1 MDLLIFDSIL
11 KDECIQGILEKNDI
25 AVMRN
30 IIRFAENEGITCN
43 SIKEYVAS
51 LLANDENI
59 LSELARAG
67 KKVGD
72 DLYRLAKRDISQI
85 YKSLFSVELK
95 YSPSGNDTGYCS
107 EYTDSLKD
115 ITEAKD
121 AGELLDKLINH
132 YRKLGCGSGAKY
144 LAYKFDGKLNGIPHV
159 DLVDFDTLIGIDFQ
173 KQTLIDNTK
182 AFIQGKAANNVL
194 LFGDRGT
201 GKSSSVKALLKM
213 FAKDGLRLI
222 ELPKQHIKDIPM
234 LVKSLAGNPH
244 KYILFLDDLSFEAEE
259 PEYKSLK
266 IAMEGQLQAHPDNVL
281 IYATSNRRHLVKET
295 WSDRQG
301 DDVHRNDQLQETL
314 SLSERFGISLVF
326 SAPNQKEFL
335 NIVAAMLKAQGIEI
349 DAEIEKKA
357 VVWQMNYGG
366 RNGRCAKQFVAS
378 YVSGK

>member
-1 MDLLIFDSIL
+1 MDNRKFFKLYGRTKNTVDLLIFNNVME
-11 KDECIQGILEKNDI
+11 DECVKGILEKNDI
-25 AVMRN
+25 AVMKN
-30 IIRFAENEGITCN
+30 IIRFAETEGVTCN
-43 SIKEYVAS
+43 SIKEYIAS

-59 LSELARAG
+59 LSELARGG
-67 KKVGD
+67 KKIGD
-72 DLYRLAKRDISQI
+72 DLYRLAKRDINHI
-85 YKSLFSVELK
+85 YKNVFSVELK

-107 EYTDSLKD
+107 EYTDSLKY
-115 ITEAKD
+115 ITESND
-121 AGELLDKLINH
+121 AGELLDRLINH

-159 DLVDFDTLIGIDFQ
+159 DLVDFDTLIGIEFQ

-222 ELPKQHIKDIPM
+222 ELPKQHIKDIPA
-234 LVKSLAGNPH
+234 LVKSLSGNPH

-259 PEYKSLK
+259 AEYKSLK

-326 SAPNQKEFL
+326 SKLALLMKIEL
-335 NIVAAMLKAQGIEI
+335 N
-349 DAEIEKKA
+349 
-357 VVWQMNYGG
+357 
-366 RNGRCAKQFVAS
+366 F
-378 YVSGK
+378 